1 MTEYQD
7 LGHCQRCR
15 FEWVIGDA
23 TRYGQPRRGSRD
35 KPPTLQC
42 PFCNSEQVEIKKERK
57 E

>member
-42 PFCNSEQVEIKKERK
+42 PFCHSEQVEIKKERK